1 MPLEKTRRCP
11 RLGHEI
17 AFAYCLTCGEDG
29 GPCWKVADCWWE
41 YFDVVAYLEDN
52 FPADRVAALLNARPK
67 PKIASILELIKQAQ
81 ERTKE

>member
-17 AFAYCLTCGEDG
+17 AFAYCLTCGEVG

-41 YFDVVAYLEDN
+41 YFDVVAYLKEN

-67 PKIASILELIKQAQ
+67 PKIASILELIQQAQ